1 MILGEDGIATAADA
15 ISDIEPKVEQWVQM
29 VGMAR
34 NGKSNIYTQCMETLI
49 TYRMKEKKM
58 SEFLPEATP
67 FAAVVVLCTSPC
79 TSGWVVGQI

>member
-1 MILGEDGIATAADA
+1 MGADGWHGT
-15 ISDIEPKVEQWVQM
+15 QWQIQY
-29 VGMAR
+29 
-34 NGKSNIYTQCMETLI
+34 IYPMYGNTDSIC
-49 TYRMKEKKM
+49 RMKEKKM